1 MAEKSIQDN
10 KLLFNLNI
18 IIMIL
23 KYLFGKKKY
32 QITYYF
38 KRWLFGTSR
47 YRIIYYPKSGLYYPQ
62 VDSLFLEKR
71 DNVGKI
77 LTGSP
82 KEVSLCYTS
91 EREAIDCLN
100 TYKMQ

>member
-1 MAEKSIQDN
+1 M
-10 KLLFNLNI
+10 NI
-18 IIMIL
+18 F

-47 YRIIYYPKSGLYYPQ
+47 YRIVYYLESGLYYPQ

-82 KEVSLCYTS
+82 KEVALCYTS
-91 EREAIDCLN
+91 EKEAIDCLN

>member
-1 MAEKSIQDN
+1 MIT
-10 KLLFNLNI
+10 I
-18 IIMIL
+18 IL
-23 KYLFGKKKY
+23 KYLCRKKKY

-38 KRWLFGTSR
+38 KRWLFGTSK
-47 YRIIYYPKSGLYYPQ
+47 YRIVYYLESGLYYPQ

-82 KEVSLCYTS
+82 KEIALCYTS